1 MVPKFVDARAQIL
14 TKRAQQT
21 RPPACGF
28 MWMQRRAGG
37 SATVFNNAG
46 INMAKFKIAWLPGDG
61 VGVEVMEAA
70 RIVLDKVG
78 LDAEYIHGDIGWE
91 FWQKEGDAFPA
102 RTIELLKNVDAAMFG
117 AITSKP
123 VKAAE
128 KELAPPLQGQGRV
141 YRSPIVRMRQLF
153 DLYICLR
160 PCKAY
165 PGNPLNHKEG
175 IDLVVFRENTEDLY
189 AGVEFNP
196 PPRELADVLAALSKP
211 FAAFKDLPLTEYA
224 VSCKINT
231 RKGSERIVR
240 AAFEFAKKFGR
251 RKVTIVH
258 KANVVRAT
266 DGLFL
271 EIAKEVA
278 KDYPGIQVDDAN
290 IDAICMW
297 LLKNPFNYDV
307 LVAPNLY
314 GDIISDL
321 CAQMVG
327 GLGFGCSGNIGAKL
341 AVFEPTHGSAPK
353 YAGQYKVNPIATVLA
368 VKMML
373 DWLGE
378 TNKAA
383 ALESAVA
390 QIIKEGKV
398 CTYDM
403 GGSSTTLD
411 MARAIA
417 SRL

>member
-1 MVPKFVDARAQIL
+1 
-14 TKRAQQT
+14 
-21 RPPACGF
+21 
-28 MWMQRRAGG
+28 
-37 SATVFNNAG
+37 
-46 INMAKFKIAWLPGDG
+46 MAKYKIAWLPGDG
-61 VGVEVMEAA
+61 IGIEVLEAA
-70 RIVLDKVG
+70 KIVLDK
-78 LDAEYIHGDIGWE
+78 LNFNADYIMGDIGWE
-91 FWQKEGDAFPA
+91 FWCREGDAFPE
-102 RTIELLKNVDAAMFG
+102 RTIDLLKNVDAAMFG

-128 KELAPPLQGQGRV
+128 AELVPELKGKGLV

-160 PCKAY
+160 PTRGYA
-165 PGNPLNHKEG
+165 GNPLNYKEN

-189 AGVEFNP
+189 CGVEFNP
-196 PPRELADVLAALSKP
+196 VPDELAETLGKLSKP
-211 FAAFKDLPLTEYA
+211 FGAFKGLAGDQYA

-231 RKGSERIVR
+231 RKGSERIIR
-240 AAFEFAKKFGR
+240 AAFEFAQKFGR
-251 RKVTIVH
+251 KKVTIIH

-271 EIAKEVA
+271 EIGKEVA
-278 KDYPGIQVDDAN
+278 KEYPGIAVDDAN

-307 LVAPNLY
+307 LVAPNLF

-327 GLGFGCSGNIGAKL
+327 GLGFGCSGNIGERL

-353 YAGQYKVNPIATVLA
+353 YAGQYKVNPIATILA
-368 VKMML
+368 AKMML

-378 TNKAA
+378 KEMGDRLEKATA
-383 ALESAVA
+383 DVIA
-390 QIIKEGKV
+390 EGKV
-398 CTYDM
+398 RTYDM
-403 GGSSTTLD
+403 GGGYSTLD

-417 SRL
+417 DKL